1 MIFFKLSYFLKPGK
15 LTVVMN
21 ILDFLDATQEK
32 KKKKF
37 WTSKLTFWQRDYMYV
52 F

>member
-1 MIFFKLSYFLKPGK
+1 MIFFKLFYFLKPGK

-21 ILDFLDATQEK
+21 ILDFLDATQARTT
-32 KKKKF
+32 KKF